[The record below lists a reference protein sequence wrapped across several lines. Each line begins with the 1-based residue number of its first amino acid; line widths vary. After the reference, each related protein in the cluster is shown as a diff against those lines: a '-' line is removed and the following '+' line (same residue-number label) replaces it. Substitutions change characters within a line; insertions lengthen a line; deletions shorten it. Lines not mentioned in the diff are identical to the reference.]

1 MEFIQTEIPDV
12 ILVKPSVIKDHRGFF
27 MESYH
32 IEKFSMGGI
41 DCTFVQDN
49 HAKSIQNILRG
60 LHFQVNFPQAK
71 LLRCLKGKVFDV
83 AVDLRKNS
91 PFYGKWVGEELSEE
105 NKYQL
110 FIPEGFAHGYYV
122 LSETA
127 EITYKCSKVYHP
139 EDEQGFR
146 WDDPEI
152 GIEWPETEPILSR
165 KDQLLPFLKD
175 FDEVVKI

>member
-12 ILVKPSVIKDHRGFF
+12 ILVKPSVIEDHRGFF

-83 AVDLRKNS
+83 AVDIRKNS
-91 PFYGKWVGEELSEE
+91 PFYGKWVGEELSEK

-175 FDEVVKI
+175 FDEAVKI

>member
-49 HAKSIQNILRG
+49 HAKSIQNTLRG

-127 EITYKCSKVYHP
+127 EITYKCSEVYHP